1 VNGINFLTGL
11 AYAERAPEP
20 RNDPALFEP
29 VKCRVLKPFNIA
41 GQRQEVGS
49 VIVLARHDAKSLEAI
64 KKVEIL

>member
-1 VNGINFLTGL
+1 
-11 AYAERAPEP
+11 
-20 RNDPALFEP
+20 
-29 VKCRVLKPFNIA
+29 VLKPFNIA